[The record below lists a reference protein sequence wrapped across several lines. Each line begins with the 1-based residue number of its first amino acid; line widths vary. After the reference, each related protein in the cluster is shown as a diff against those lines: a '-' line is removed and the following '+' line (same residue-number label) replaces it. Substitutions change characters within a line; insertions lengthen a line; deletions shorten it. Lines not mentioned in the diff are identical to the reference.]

1 MFLSV
6 LPSAV
11 ALKVKWHFVALA
23 TSYVAECGFNWVIY
37 CCQTYVTA
45 LQ

>member
-1 MFLSV
+1 MFRSV

-11 ALKVKWHFVALA
+11 AMQVKWHFVALP
-23 TSYVAECGFNWVIY
+23 TSYLDECGFSWVIY

-45 LQ
+45 LK